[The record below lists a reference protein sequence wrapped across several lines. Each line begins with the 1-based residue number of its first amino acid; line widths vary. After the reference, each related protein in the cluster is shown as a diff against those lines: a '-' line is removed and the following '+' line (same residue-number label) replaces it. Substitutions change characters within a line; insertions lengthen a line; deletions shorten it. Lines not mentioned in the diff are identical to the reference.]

1 MIRTAFAAAAVALA
15 VAVPVASAQGTDFT
29 ISAKGGKRSVGSVTA
44 VGNFKP
50 TVDASLEAAQNV
62 FGKPS
67 SIGTTGSS
75 CQAGW
80 RNLGLRI
87 LFANFGGGNDACGLG
102 KAQTVSAFGKSW
114 RTSRGLQVGAPVKT
128 LRKLYPGALRKGRT
142 YRLVGARSFSGG
154 RYSVV
159 AAKTDGKKVTGFK
172 LFVGAAGE

>member
-1 MIRTAFAAAAVALA
+1 VIRRALA
-15 VAVPVASAQGTDFT
+15 VTVLALMVAVPAASAQGTAFT
-29 ISAKGGKRSVGSVTA
+29 ISAKGSKRSVGSVTA

-67 SIGTTGSS
+67 SVGTTGNS

-87 LFANFGGGNDACGLG
+87 LFANFGGGDDACGLG

-128 LRKLYPGALRKGRT
+128 LRKLYPGAVRKGRT
-142 YRLVGARSFSGG
+142 YRLVGARTFDGSP
-154 RYSVV
+154 YSVV
-159 AAKTDGKKVTGFK
+159 AAKTNGNKVTSFK